1 MPVHATS
8 VKTEEFARLSRV
20 VPAQTTTASAL
31 DALSDS
37 SVKTV
42 GSILIAFP
50 RDMNTLLAHRRCQ
63 IILTYCVNC

>member
-8 VKTEEFARLSRV
+8 VKTEEFACLSQV
-20 VPAQTTTASAL
+20 APAQTTTASAL

-42 GSILIAFP
+42 GSILIAF
-50 RDMNTLLAHRRCQ
+50 
-63 IILTYCVNC
+63 LT